1 MDIYESGEDYLERIL
16 MLSLKEE
23 KVHAVEVAK
32 ELNVSKPSVSV
43 ALKKLREGGYLEVG
57 DDESL
62 VLTPKG
68 RSVAEKVYDRHKT
81 LTSLLIKLGV
91 EKDTAEK
98 DACKVEHDLSDE
110 TFDLLKKH
118 LEKHLG

>member
-91 EKDTAEK
+91 DKDTAEK

-118 LEKHLG
+118 LEKHLE